1 MNKNDAIN
9 GALRWIDEATV
20 NGAAASNGF
29 IADYKDRMEHLLDG
43 AVAMVESQFP
53 LIESISIVQNMPR
66 CMDGSHFEPKTVY
79 PGDTYEFTNSDAK
92 AYTLEICGVLTA
104 NIDGARRQITAPEFQ
119 RISGSFNGSIKLE
132 SQYPFQVRNAAFYA
146 FPLVEIPEHIAWVPY
161 ELPQQMNGMVKIL
174 FSGDGVTFRDFSDYR
189 RLDEYHIAIPY
200 HYSGQ
205 FDIQYKH
212 RHTTLAGASGATE
225 IEVEPRAVP
234 LVPLRLAIDA
244 TSGIDETLALNQ
256 FLTGRF
262 AEMVG
267 AMTDE
272 DTEKHQVIE
281 TVFMM

>member
-66 CMDGSHFEPKTVY
+66 CMEGSHFEAKTVY

-104 NIDGARRQITAPEFQ
+104 TIDGARQQITAPEFQ
-119 RISGSFNGSIKLE
+119 RLSGSFNGSIKLE

-161 ELPQQMNGMVKIL
+161 ELPKQMNGLVRIL
-174 FSGDGVTFRDFSDYR
+174 FSGDGVTFLDFSDYR
-189 RLDEYHIAIPY
+189 RVDGAHIAIPY

-212 RHTTLAGASGATE
+212 RHTLLANAAGTAE
-225 IEVEPRAVP
+225 IEIDEKAEP
-234 LVPLRLAIDA
+234 LVPLRLALDA
-244 TSGIDETLALNQ
+244 TSGIDETLQVNNY
-256 FLTGRF
+256 LTGRF
-262 AEMVG
+262 SEMVN
-267 AMTDE
+267 ALLEE
-272 DTEKHQVIE
+272 DITKHQPIE
-281 TVFMM
+281 TVYAM

>member
-66 CMDGSHFEPKTVY
+66 CMEGSHFEAKTVY

-104 NIDGARRQITAPEFQ
+104 TIDGARQQITAPEFK
-119 RISGSFNGSIKLE
+119 RLSGSFNGSIKLE

-161 ELPQQMNGMVKIL
+161 ELPQQMNGLVRIL
-174 FSGDGVTFRDFSDYR
+174 FSGDGVTFLDFSDYR
-189 RLDEYHIAIPY
+189 RVDDAHIAIPY

-212 RHTTLAGASGATE
+212 RHTPLAGASCATE
-225 IEVEPRAVP
+225 I
-234 LVPLRLAIDA
+234 
-244 TSGIDETLALNQ
+244 
-256 FLTGRF
+256 
-262 AEMVG
+262 
-267 AMTDE
+267 
-272 DTEKHQVIE
+272 
-281 TVFMM
+281 

>member
-66 CMDGSHFEPKTVY
+66 CMEGSHFEAKTVY

-104 NIDGARRQITAPEFQ
+104 NIDGARQQITATEFQ
-119 RISGSFNGSIKLE
+119 RLSGSFNGSIKLE

-146 FPLVEIPEHIAWVPY
+146 FPMVEIPEHIAWVPY
-161 ELPQQMNGMVKIL
+161 ELPKQMNGLVRIL
-174 FSGDGVTFRDFSDYR
+174 FSGDGVTFLDFSDYR
-189 RLDEYHIAIPY
+189 RVDGAHIAIPY

-212 RHTTLAGASGATE
+212 RHTLLANAAGTAE
-225 IEVEPRAVP
+225 IEIDEKAEP
-234 LVPLRLAIDA
+234 LVPLRLALDA
-244 TSGIDETLALNQ
+244 TSGIDETLQVNNY
-256 FLTGRF
+256 LTGRF
-262 AEMVG
+262 SEMVN
-267 AMTDE
+267 ALLEE
-272 DTEKHQVIE
+272 DITKHQPIE
-281 TVFMM
+281 TVYAM